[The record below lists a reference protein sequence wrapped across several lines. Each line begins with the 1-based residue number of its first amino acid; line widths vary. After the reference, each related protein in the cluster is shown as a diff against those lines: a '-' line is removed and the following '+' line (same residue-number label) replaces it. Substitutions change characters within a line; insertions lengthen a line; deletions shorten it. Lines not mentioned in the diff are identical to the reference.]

1 MIKGFVCIGR
11 EKIDDANGRSE
22 MDVDLLSSEKNLF
35 IWLLNR
41 QDCQDCQP
49 KKKIGTQMGNH
60 FDKLERMN
68 ERVNKM
74 IESRK
79 NAYGSE

>member
-22 MDVDLLSSEKNLF
+22 MDVDFLSSEKKLF

-49 KKKIGTQMGNH
+49 IKKQGHKWEIILTSL
-60 FDKLERMN
+60 KE
-68 ERVNKM
+68 
-74 IESRK
+74 
-79 NAYGSE
+79 